1 MGDWPS
7 LGKNASNA
15 QGAAGDQAQADPA
28 NKSEVTTGSKG
39 TSDKPSAP
47 KTTPPPPAAEASPQK
62 QPPQPSTD
70 AKPVASAQ
78 QVAPT
83 GPSGAAEQ
91 PSAAQPKAS
100 QQSSPSSAPQNTSTN
115 SVQSTTSNSSQN
127 GPTANGYPAQGN
139 NGNRR
144 VPKSK
149 WVPMDIELPSKLRG
163 KPRERNN
170 NISSSAAPP
179 SERPRRREV
188 DSDADYSSER
198 DPRNTRRY
206 RSTSSRSGTDPIKP
220 RHSTGPPPAGG
231 TATRAPYTNS
241 SSSSAPR
248 PSRGPSSV
256 LSSAHP
262 KRTGPIRSVG
272 GIQKSRP
279 RPVQSHHQNGEFPSD
294 YAVDYTSIKKIVS
307 SGIES
312 GQPFLMPYLGTYY
325 YNGVP
330 SYANM
335 DTTSLKEAIRKQM

>member
-15 QGAAGDQAQADPA
+15 PGVAGDQAQAESA

-47 KTTPPPPAAEASPQK
+47 KTSPQPAAGASPQK

-70 AKPVASAQ
+70 AKPDATTQ
-78 QVAPT
+78 QV
-83 GPSGAAEQ
+83 GPAGNSGAAEQ

-100 QQSSPSSAPQNTSTN
+100 QQTSPSSAPQNTSTN

-149 WVPMDIELPSKLRG
+149 WVPLDIELPSKVRG

-170 NISSSAAPP
+170 NISSSAVPP
-179 SERPRRREV
+179 SERPKRREIE
-188 DSDADYSSER
+188 SDADHYSSER

-206 RSTSSRSGTDPIKP
+206 RSTSSRSGTEPIKP

-231 TATRAPYTNS
+231 TSTRAPYPNS

-248 PSRGPSSV
+248 PSRGPSNV
-256 LSSAHP
+256 LSSTHP

-307 SGIES
+307 SGLES